1 MITDVVLPAFV
12 SALGLGL
19 RPILDK
25 KGLEYFNAFEYTFI
39 RYLILGAISLIVVA
53 FYTPTLKKS
62 ITRQS
67 MKWVLSAVVVQLITW
82 LMFFYSLS
90 KTDDTLFV
98 VLITYI
104 VPIVLIDILG
114 SIMLKEKMNDGM
126 IGSIV
131 IIVLGLISFGYYKS
145 IN

>member
-1 MITDVVLPAFV
+1 MITDVILPAFV

-39 RYLILGAISLIVVA
+39 RYLILGVVSLIVVA
-53 FYTPTLKKS
+53 FYVPTLKKS
-62 ITRQS
+62 ISRES

-90 KTDDTLFV
+90 KTDNTLFV

-104 VPIVLIDILG
+104 VPIVLIAVLG
-114 SIMLKEKMNDGM
+114 SVLLKEKMNDGM

-131 IIVLGLISFGYYKS
+131 VIVLGLLSFGYYKTV
-145 IN
+145 N

>member
-1 MITDVVLPAFV
+1 MIIDVVLLAFV

-39 RYLILGAISLIVVA
+39 RYLILGTISLIVVA
-53 FYTPTLKKS
+53 FYVPTLKKS
-62 ITRQS
+62 ITRES

-90 KTDDTLFV
+90 KTDNTLFV

-104 VPIVLIDILG
+104 VPIVLIAVLG
-114 SIMLKEKMNDGM
+114 SVLLKEKMNDGM

-131 IIVLGLISFGYYKS
+131 VIVLGLLSFGYYKTV
-145 IN
+145 N

>member
-1 MITDVVLPAFV
+1 MITDVILPAFV
-12 SALGLGL
+12 SAVGMGL

-39 RYLILGAISLIVVA
+39 RYLILGVISLIIIA
-53 FYTPTLKKS
+53 FYVPTLKKS
-62 ITRQS
+62 ISRES

-90 KTDDTLFV
+90 KTDNTLFV

-104 VPIVLIDILG
+104 VPIVLIAVLG
-114 SIMLKEKMNDGM
+114 SVLLKEKMNDGM

-131 IIVLGLISFGYYKS
+131 IIVLGLLSFGYYKS

>member
-1 MITDVVLPAFV
+1 MITDVILPAFV

-39 RYLILGAISLIVVA
+39 RYLILGVLSLIIVA
-53 FYTPTLKKS
+53 FYVPTLKKS
-62 ITRQS
+62 ISRES

-90 KTDDTLFV
+90 KTDNTLFV

-104 VPIVLIDILG
+104 VPIVLIAILG

-126 IGSIV
+126 IGSII

>member
-1 MITDVVLPAFV
+1 MIIDVVLPAFV

-39 RYLILGAISLIVVA
+39 RYLILGTISLIVVA
-53 FYTPTLKKS
+53 FYVPTLKKS
-62 ITRQS
+62 ITRES

-90 KTDDTLFV
+90 KTDNTLFV

-104 VPIVLIDILG
+104 VPIVLIAVLG
-114 SIMLKEKMNDGM
+114 SVLLKEKMNDGM

-131 IIVLGLISFGYYKS
+131 VIVLGLLSFGYYKTV
-145 IN
+145 N

>member
-1 MITDVVLPAFV
+1 MITDVILPAFV

-104 VPIVLIDILG
+104 VPIILIAVLG
-114 SIMLKEKMNDGM
+114 SVILKEKMNDGM

-131 IIVLGLISFGYYKS
+131 IIVLGLLSFGYYKS

>member
-39 RYLILGAISLIVVA
+39 RYLILGTVSLIVVA
-53 FYTPTLKKS
+53 FYVPTLKKS
-62 ITRQS
+62 ISRES

-90 KTDDTLFV
+90 KTDNTLFV

-104 VPIVLIDILG
+104 VPIVLIAVLG
-114 SIMLKEKMNDGM
+114 SVLLKEKMNDGM

-131 IIVLGLISFGYYKS
+131 VIVLGLLSFGYYKTV
-145 IN
+145 N

>member
-1 MITDVVLPAFV
+1 MITDVILPAFV
-12 SALGLGL
+12 SAVGMGL

-62 ITRQS
+62 ISRES
-67 MKWVLSAVVVQLITW
+67 MKWVLSAVLVQLITW

-104 VPIVLIDILG
+104 VPIVLIAVLG
-114 SIMLKEKMNDGM
+114 SVLLKEKMNDGM

-131 IIVLGLISFGYYKS
+131 VIVLGLLSFGYYKTV
-145 IN
+145 N

>member
-39 RYLILGAISLIVVA
+39 RYLILGTVSLIVVA
-53 FYTPTLKKS
+53 FYVPTLKKS
-62 ITRQS
+62 ISRDS

-90 KTDDTLFV
+90 KTDNTLFV

-104 VPIVLIDILG
+104 VPIVLIAVLG
-114 SIMLKEKMNDGM
+114 SVLLKEKMNDGM

-131 IIVLGLISFGYYKS
+131 VIVLGLLSFGYYKTV
-145 IN
+145 N

>member
-1 MITDVVLPAFV
+1 MITDVILPAFV
-12 SALGLGL
+12 SAVGMGL

-39 RYLILGAISLIVVA
+39 RYLILGVISLIIVA
-53 FYTPTLKKS
+53 FYVPSLKKS
-62 ITRQS
+62 ISRES

-90 KTDDTLFV
+90 KTDNTLFV

-104 VPIVLIDILG
+104 VPIVLIAVLG
-114 SIMLKEKMNDGM
+114 SVLLKEKMNDGM

-131 IIVLGLISFGYYKS
+131 VIVLGLLSFGYYKTV
-145 IN
+145 N

>member
-39 RYLILGAISLIVVA
+39 RYLILGAVSLIVVA
-53 FYTPTLKKS
+53 FYVPTLKKS
-62 ITRQS
+62 ISRES

-90 KTDDTLFV
+90 KTDNTLFV

-104 VPIVLIDILG
+104 VPIVLIAVLG
-114 SIMLKEKMNDGM
+114 SVLLKEKMNDGM

-131 IIVLGLISFGYYKS
+131 VIVLGLLSFGYYKTV
-145 IN
+145 N

>member
-1 MITDVVLPAFV
+1 MITDVILPAFV

-19 RPILDK
+19 KPILDK
-25 KGLEYFNAFEYTFI
+25 KGLEYFNVFEYTFI
-39 RYLILGAISLIVVA
+39 RYLILGVISILVLV
-53 FYTPTLKKS
+53 FYTPTINKS
-62 ITRQS
+62 ISRES
-67 MKWVLSAVVVQLITW
+67 MKWVLSAVLVQLITW

-90 KTDDTLFV
+90 KTDNTLFV

-104 VPIVLIDILG
+104 VPIVLIAVFG
-114 SIMLKEKMNDGM
+114 SVILKEKMNDGM

-131 IIVLGLISFGYYKS
+131 IIVLGLLSFGYYKS

>member
-1 MITDVVLPAFV
+1 MIIDVVLPAFV

-39 RYLILGAISLIVVA
+39 RYLILGTVSLIVVA
-53 FYTPTLKKS
+53 FYVPTLKKS
-62 ITRQS
+62 ITRES

-90 KTDDTLFV
+90 KTDNTLFV

-104 VPIVLIDILG
+104 VPIVLIAVLG
-114 SIMLKEKMNDGM
+114 SVLLKEKMNDGM

-131 IIVLGLISFGYYKS
+131 VIVLGLLSFGYYKTV
-145 IN
+145 N

>member
-39 RYLILGAISLIVVA
+39 RYLILGVLSLIIVA
-53 FYTPTLKKS
+53 FYVPTLKKS
-62 ITRQS
+62 ISRES

-90 KTDDTLFV
+90 KTDNTLFV

-104 VPIVLIDILG
+104 VPIVLIAILG

>member
-1 MITDVVLPAFV
+1 MITDVILPAFV

-62 ITRQS
+62 ITRES

-104 VPIVLIDILG
+104 VPIILIAVLG
-114 SIMLKEKMNDGM
+114 SVILKEKMNDGM

-131 IIVLGLISFGYYKS
+131 IIVLGLLSFGYYKS